1 MRTLKFAAKAQ
12 QLKKDVSCDFSGLV
26 KGSKGYLQA
35 EFSFSEDY
43 AGCGKIAVFRN
54 QGEEYPV
61 RLENNNCIIPEEAL
75 TWRTFQVCVVGVRE
89 GYRIRTNY
97 VEVRQD
103 D

>member
-1 MRTLKFAAKAQ
+1 MNEKGENMRTLKFIAKAQ

-61 RLENNNCIIPEEAL
+61 RLEK
-75 TWRTFQVCVVGVRE
+75 QSE
-89 GYRIRTNY
+89 G
-97 VEVRQD
+97 
-103 D
+103 